1 MRASEFTANRIVAQR
16 AAFDDML
23 GRLARVDD
31 GLVRLS
37 RREIVARLRTLVEE
51 QRRADEPSLL
61 AGAPGDNLLL
71 YVRRYYAALGRLE
84 RALDDLEVTSP
95 RHAGYEGA
103 VADARE
109 AVSEL
114 FASALEPLSEIA
126 RRRAH
131 RAASDERAPT
141 APLELPRAA

>member
-1 MRASEFTANRIVAQR
+1 MRASEITANRLDAQR
-16 AAFDDML
+16 AAFEDML

-37 RREIVARLRTLVEE
+37 RREIVSHLRTLVEE
-51 QRRADEPSLL
+51 QRSTDEQSLL
-61 AGAPGDNLLL
+61 AAAPGDSLLL
-71 YVRRYYAALGRLE
+71 CVRRYYAALGRLE

-95 RHAGYEGA
+95 RHAGYDGA
-103 VADARE
+103 VAEARE
-109 AVSEL
+109 AVAEL

-131 RAASDERAPT
+131 RAAADERAPT

>member
-1 MRASEFTANRIVAQR
+1 MRASEVTANRLAAQR

-37 RREIVARLRTLVEE
+37 RREIVARLRALVDA
-51 QRRADEPSLL
+51 QRRADERSLL
-61 AGAPGDNLLL
+61 AAAPGDDLLL
-71 YVRRYYAALGRLE
+71 CVRRYNAGIGRLE

-103 VADARE
+103 VAEARE
-109 AVSEL
+109 AVAEL
-114 FASALEPLSEIA
+114 FATALEPLSEIA

-131 RAASDERAPT
+131 RAASDERATT